1 MWLCRWREEPWVPN
15 VRCQV
20 CIFRPWWDEDDY
32 HGNYSA
38 FEQSVGCV
46 KHWEAHLP
54 RDLMPV
60 FVCHHK
66 QWRVSRGC
74 GRRRG
79 GEAGWGKEEVP
90 CLQFSCGKLGGGIR
104 VAVHCSQ
111 FPLLTLCSYPWFL
124 LALKRL
130 AWKWSRY
137 QSSLSPRWGRA
148 GSGPGFLLFMA
159 FSLSF
164 LFSHNA
170 LCLFLCTL
178 YIPRPALWFNM
189 HDKFYSYVH
198 THYLL
203 DWAPPH
209 PSLTRSTDREM
220 PRRMNGSRVR
230 RPPPSWL
237 SLTLQLQ
244 RDPSSY
250 TDTHLL
256 LIIILRHHSLMSVSA
271 PLYSA
276 EHTDMA
282 QFPLGCLLTQHTSHS
297 TAVLHMDTH

>member
-1 MWLCRWREEPWVPN
+1 ML
-15 VRCQV
+15 
-20 CIFRPWWDEDDY
+20 
-32 HGNYSA
+32 
-38 FEQSVGCV
+38 
-46 KHWEAHLP
+46 
-54 RDLMPV
+54 V

-66 QWRVSRGC
+66 HPCVSQGY

-79 GEAGWGKEEVP
+79 SEAGWGKEEEVP
-90 CLQFSCGKLGGGIR
+90 CLQFCCGKLGGGIR

-148 GSGPGFLLFMA
+148 GSGLGFLLFMA

-203 DWAPPH
+203 DWTPPFSDSPDWQGNATLYEWQESKKATPILVVINPATAERPRLLH
-209 PSLTRSTDREM
+209 GRTPPAHHNPLSSLFD
-220 PRRMNGSRVR
+220 VR
-230 RPPPSWL
+230 FCPPVLCWAHRHGPVPFRL
-237 SLTLQLQ
+237 
-244 RDPSSY
+244 P
-250 TDTHLL
+250 THTT
-256 LIIILRHHSLMSVSA
+256 H
-271 PLYSA
+271 
-276 EHTDMA
+276 
-282 QFPLGCLLTQHTSHS
+282 FTQHCCTPHGHPL
-297 TAVLHMDTH
+297 TAKDIGYLCW